1 MNTHDSWEQ
10 IHKTKEWGAYPSE
23 HIIRFIA
30 RNYYNVE
37 DRKKVKILDFGS
49 GTGAH
54 TWYLAR
60 EGFDTWA
67 FDISETA
74 IMRLKKRMEHENLPV
89 HAEVCD
95 GLNVSYETGFFDAV
109 IDNVSIIS
117 NRIDDIKKMY
127 KTSYRILKSGGKLIT
142 VCFEPETTG
151 YGTGVKIEDGT
162 DGNITTGCIQGLG
175 GRHFFTQSELR
186 QVLEESGFKNICIEF
201 IKYSDRGS
209 IVSQLVAVG
218 EK

>member
-127 KTSYRILKSGGKLIT
+127 KT
-142 VCFEPETTG
+142 
-151 YGTGVKIEDGT
+151 
-162 DGNITTGCIQGLG
+162 
-175 GRHFFTQSELR
+175 
-186 QVLEESGFKNICIEF
+186 
-201 IKYSDRGS
+201 
-209 IVSQLVAVG
+209 
-218 EK
+218 